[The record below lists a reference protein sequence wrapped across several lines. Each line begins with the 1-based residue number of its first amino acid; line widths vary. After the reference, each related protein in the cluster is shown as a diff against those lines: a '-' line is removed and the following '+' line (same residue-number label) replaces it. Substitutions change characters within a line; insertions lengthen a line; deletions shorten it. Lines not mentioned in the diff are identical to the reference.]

1 MKRYVEKVLEAE
13 KLKQNMIVLELEME
27 RLKEKLVAAEL
38 NIDVER
44 DLLNA
49 KGFHEIG

>member
-1 MKRYVEKVLEAE
+1 
-13 KLKQNMIVLELEME
+13 ME

-38 NIDVER
+38 NIDVEV

-49 KGFHEIG
+49 KGFKGILT

>member
-1 MKRYVEKVLEAE
+1 
-13 KLKQNMIVLELEME
+13 ME

-49 KGFHEIG
+49 KGFHEIGLDSDLGCVMWRS

>member
-1 MKRYVEKVLEAE
+1 
-13 KLKQNMIVLELEME
+13 MIVLELEME

-49 KGFHEIG
+49 KGFKEIGFDSDLGCVIWRP

>member
-1 MKRYVEKVLEAE
+1 MT
-13 KLKQNMIVLELEME
+13 VLELEME
-27 RLKEKLVAAEL
+27 RLKEKLVAAER

-49 KGFHEIG
+49 KGFKEI